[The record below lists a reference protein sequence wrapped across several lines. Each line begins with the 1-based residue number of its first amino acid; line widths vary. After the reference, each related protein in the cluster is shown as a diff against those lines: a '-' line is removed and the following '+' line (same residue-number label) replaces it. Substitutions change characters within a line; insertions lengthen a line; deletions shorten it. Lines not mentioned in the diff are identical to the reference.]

1 MSAMTASGSKPLTSR
16 QPHNIPL
23 PLSPEKSTSHH
34 NSKKR
39 KTGKEKKEESNA
51 PPQHPVGQDEWDHSR
66 AGTQTWQWASLTDSS
81 VGKHPP
87 IFTKDGRY
95 AFLFG
100 RVTFCYTAEMSY
112 LGWFVA
118 ISLPLLGHPSR
129 YTLVPLAESSLPS
142 QAGQKALS
150 LLVMQAL
157 PMSLLRQF

>member
-1 MSAMTASGSKPLTSR
+1 MTASGSKPLTSR

-23 PLSPEKSTSHH
+23 PSSPEKSTAHH

-51 PPQHPVGQDEWDHSR
+51 PSQCRVGQDEWDHSR

-100 RVTFCYTAEMSY
+100 RVTLRCAAEMSY
-112 LGWFVA
+112 LGWFIA
-118 ISLPLLGHPSR
+118 ISLPLLGHPSK
-129 YTLVPLAESSLPS
+129 YTLVPPVESSLPS
-142 QAGQKALS
+142 QACQMALS
-150 LLVMQAL
+150 LLGTQTL
-157 PMSLLRQF
+157 PTSLLRQS